1 MATSKDNQL
10 DSQTGEGN
18 HEASTFDATADAAG
32 VIRQRTLKTA
42 INCSGVALHSGAKV
56 SMTLQP
62 ADADSGIVF
71 KRTDIAGKG
80 ALIPATWDR
89 VTDTRMCTTLGNDD
103 GVTIG
108 TVEHL
113 MAALAGCGIDNA
125 LIELNGPEVPIMDG
139 SSQPFVFLIECA
151 GVVEQDASR
160 RVIRVLKTVSVN
172 GGEARL
178 SPGSHLSLDFEIDF
192 GDDLV
197 SRQSLSIGLINGSF
211 PKDLARART
220 FGFLRDVEALRAAGL
235 AKGGSLDNAVVVSGD
250 GVMNEGGLRYEDEFV
265 RHKVLDAIGD
275 LYLAGA
281 AIIGNFQGVRSG
293 HATNNALLRA
303 LFADPDAWEYD
314 VLCGDEAVSA
324 IDGGI
329 HPELAVSA

>member
-1 MATSKDNQL
+1 MAISQ
-10 DSQTGEGN
+10 DSQTVERDRQ
-18 HEASTFDATADAAG
+18 APAADSAVDLGG
-32 VIRQRTLKTA
+32 VIKQRTLKTS
-42 INCSGVALHSGAKV
+42 IDCSGVALHSGDKV
-56 SMTLQP
+56 SMTLHP

-80 ALIPATWDR
+80 AVIPATWDR
-89 VTDTRMCTTLGNDD
+89 VTNTRLCTTLGNED
-103 GVTIG
+103 GITIG

-151 GVVEQDASR
+151 GVVEQDPPR

-172 GGEARL
+172 DGEARL

-197 SRQSLSIGLINGSF
+197 SKQYLSIGVVNGSF
-211 PKDLARART
+211 AKELARART
-220 FGFLRDVEALRAAGL
+220 FGFLHDVEALRAAGL

-250 GVMNEGGLRYEDEFV
+250 GVLNEGGLRYEDEFV
-265 RHKVLDAIGD
+265 RHKILDAIGD

-281 AIIGNFQGVRSG
+281 AIIGKFQGVRSG

-314 VLCGDEAVSA
+314 VLHGDEALSA

-329 HPELAVSA
+329 FPEMAETA